1 MKQQKD
7 YEATFAALQ
16 STYGFGG
23 TAPVLPALTERKA
36 AKASKAATSH
46 ATPVAAKS
54 GAKKDYEAAYA
65 TLSSSYGFGGAPAAQ
80 GFSLRAKA

>member
-36 AKASKAATSH
+36 AKAATSH